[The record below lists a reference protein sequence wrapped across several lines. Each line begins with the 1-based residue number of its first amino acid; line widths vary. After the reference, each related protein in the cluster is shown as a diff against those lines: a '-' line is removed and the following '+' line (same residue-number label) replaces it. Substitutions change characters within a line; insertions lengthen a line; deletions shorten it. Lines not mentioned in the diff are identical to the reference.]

1 MERNAE
7 HGVPVSEFLLR
18 HGNAPTCLQTYSN
31 TLCTWENTHTHTH
44 TPTRKRSLWM
54 ETNVEKHGAACWSI
68 YKVQAGGVCI
78 VCQHACV
85 CVHVCV
91 CLCVLRGLA
100 LRAFVVFSV
109 WCSPRS
115 GPSVQRRPCF
125 LQKDRSGWS
134 LNVATGTCRS
144 TIWFW
149 KCV

>member
-85 CVHVCV
+85 CVCMYVCV
-91 CLCVLRGLA
+91 SA
-100 LRAFVVFSV
+100 SFVVWPSGLLL
-109 WCSPRS
+109 CSHCDALLARDP
-115 GPSVQRRPCF
+115 QC
-125 LQKDRSGWS
+125 KDDHVSYKKTE
-134 LNVATGTCRS
+134 VDE
-144 TIWFW
+144 
-149 KCV
+149 V